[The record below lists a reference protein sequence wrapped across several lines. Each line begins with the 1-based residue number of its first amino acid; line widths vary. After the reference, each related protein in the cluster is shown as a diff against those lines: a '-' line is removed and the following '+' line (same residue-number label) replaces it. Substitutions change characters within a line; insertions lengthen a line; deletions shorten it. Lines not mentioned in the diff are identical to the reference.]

1 MDNCKHLNTIKKWNH
16 SILNP
21 QKWMCYVCGTTESV
35 WVCSWNKSL
44 NCIIIPQYSHW
55 EKTQIWSLVGKYG
68 INKAIIDS
76 FLLQYQFELKCSCL
90 ILLSLRFDIYGN
102 DCQEVRF
109 FWTRDKY
116 WILSCFQCN
125 PEIDQYCL
133 TIACN
138 VPILSHILV
147 YLVLVY

>member
-1 MDNCKHLNTIKKWNH
+1 MCVG
-16 SILNP
+16 P
-21 QKWMCYVCGTTESV
+21 QRVYGYVVEQITEYM
-35 WVCSWNKSL
+35 
-44 NCIIIPQYSHW
+44 IHIIHMIHIIPQYSHW

-133 TIACN
+133 TIGCN

>member
-1 MDNCKHLNTIKKWNH
+1 MCVGPQRVYGYVVEQITELYHNS
-16 SILNP
+16 SIF
-21 QKWMCYVCGTTESV
+21 
-35 WVCSWNKSL
+35 SL
-44 NCIIIPQYSHW
+44 RKN
-55 EKTQIWSLVGKYG
+55 QIWSLVGKYG

-116 WILSCFQCN
+116 WILSCFLCN

-147 YLVLVY
+147 YLVLVYQYCFIFDRPALVVQV